1 MSIDLAMEFNRLAAC
16 AAIVFLTAVVLGLF

>member
-1 MSIDLAMEFNRLAAC
+1 MSIDLTMEFNRLAAC